1 MCPPMHK
8 HILPLHMLL
17 LLLLLL
23 VCCCFPQMLSN
34 LFLPPLHTQAHGA
47 PVPPIA
53 SGHGHSQPPSQATER
68 YVKLLFIGVNRLLCV
83 LPGPLT
89 NAIRRPP
96 RLVLPQAL
104 RAVQGKTR
112 ALPTSIA
119 PESGV
124 HAVSTVRGIGRS
136 LRRNRVTVIFARM
149 SRRVIMGTTYALTR
163 TLTAQA
169 LYVHSVTHIHSYT
182 VTQSLIFQSFTFT
195 V

>member
-1 MCPPMHK
+1 MLIGCSASFEG
-8 HILPLHMLL
+8 LL
-17 LLLLLL
+17 LTPFD
-23 VCCCFPQMLSN
+23 V
-34 LFLPPLHTQAHGA
+34 QA
-47 PVPPIA
+47 
-53 SGHGHSQPPSQATER
+53 
-68 YVKLLFIGVNRLLCV
+68 LFIGVNRLFCV

-104 RAVQGKTR
+104 RAVRGKTR

-169 LYVHSVTHIHSYT
+169 LYVHSVTHIQPHSQS
-182 VTQSLIFQSFTFT
+182 VTHISVIHIHCVISFHLTCDNSF
-195 V
+195 